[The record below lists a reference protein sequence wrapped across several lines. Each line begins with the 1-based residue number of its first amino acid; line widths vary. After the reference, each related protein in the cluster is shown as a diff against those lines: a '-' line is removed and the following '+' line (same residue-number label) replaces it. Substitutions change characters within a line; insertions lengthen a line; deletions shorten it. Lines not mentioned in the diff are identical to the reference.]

1 MKWKGI
7 VTDTTDVDDTEGV
20 SVYQQNTRMLI
31 EGELQRRHG
40 LIATGLSKASGAI
53 LNLAGGSGFIVTG
66 IDGQADG
73 VPDTIS
79 AITGPK
85 RKPPVIVQT
94 FPGEAWTILQGLLA
108 TNTQTPGVPYEGP
121 LPLSYGICPGHIDV
135 IFDFFG
141 FTDSIVHSLW
151 RGPVGTGT
159 LLDSRTI
166 TKFSPGFTVSVPFD
180 APRYRYFSASLTP
193 SGTFTP
199 QMTYDGF
206 SDMGCG

>member
-1 MKWKGI
+1 MKWEGI

-73 VPDTIS
+73 VPDTIN

-85 RKPPVIVQT
+85 WKPPVIVQT
-94 FPGEAWTILQGLLA
+94 FPGESWTVNFGLAA
-108 TNTQTPGVPYEGP
+108 TNTQTPGVPYTEQISTSLGR
-121 LPLSYGICPGHIDV
+121 CPGHIDV

-141 FTDSIVHSLW
+141 FVDSIVHSLW

-166 TKFSPGFTVSVPFD
+166 TKLSPGFAVTVPFD
-180 APRYRYFSASLTP
+180 TPRYGYFSVSLTP

-199 QMTYDGF
+199 QMTYSGI